1 MKKYKIVVNGTA
13 YEVELEEIQES
24 EVQTKKPEST
34 PEPAPAKKPSGKGE
48 PVPAPIPGT
57 VLSLCFRDGDTVKEG
72 DVILV
77 LESMKMENEIV
88 APISGKITYH
98 TTKGASVNAE
108 DVLCTLA

>member
-13 YEVELEEIQES
+13 YEVELEEIS
-24 EVQTKKPEST
+24 EAEAKTEKT
-34 PEPAPAKKPSGKGE
+34 APAPAPVKPASGKGE

-57 VLSLCFRDGDTVKEG
+57 VLSLNFRDGDTVKEG
-72 DVILV
+72 DVVLV

-88 APISGKITYH
+88 APVSGKITYH

>member
-13 YEVELEEIQES
+13 YEVELEEIS
-24 EVQTKKPEST
+24 EAEAKTEKT
-34 PEPAPAKKPSGKGE
+34 APAQAPVKPVSGKGE

-57 VLSLCFRDGDTVKEG
+57 VLSLNFRDGDNVKEG
-72 DVILV
+72 DVVLV

-88 APISGKITYH
+88 APVSGKITYH